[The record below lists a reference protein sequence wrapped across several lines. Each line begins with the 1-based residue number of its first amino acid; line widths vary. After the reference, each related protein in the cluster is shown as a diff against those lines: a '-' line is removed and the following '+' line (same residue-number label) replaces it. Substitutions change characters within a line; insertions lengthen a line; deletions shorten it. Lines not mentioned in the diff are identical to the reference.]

1 MAAATLPPTGWG
13 DSRVR
18 TINIFLTDPIAGE
31 LADFDNGDLRY
42 AFARL
47 YPDGPRRL
55 VEGQV
60 YAFIDWVMDD
70 LSGLEMCR
78 RLRSDPR
85 MTEAHIAIVL
95 EEDDAEDKRR
105 VLRAGADDYVIGP
118 LDRNAIL
125 DRVMALQAEAGQARI
140 NERLE
145 LGHLLV
151 DLAALQAR
159 WDGRPLDLRPNEFRL
174 LHFLAQNP
182 DRVLSRGDL
191 IAALG
196 KQEPPID
203 ERTVDVWIGR
213 LRRALRM
220 VGAGERVRTVRSLG
234 YVYDSYD

>member
-1 MAAATLPPTGWG
+1 MTAASLPPHWWG
-13 DSRVR
+13 DGCVR
-18 TINIFLTDPIAGE
+18 TINIFLTDPMAGDLPDFENGE
-31 LADFDNGDLRY
+31 LCY

-55 VEGQV
+55 VEGPV
-60 YAFIDWVMDD
+60 YAFVDWVMDY

-85 MTEAHIAIVL
+85 MQDAHITNVL
-95 EEDDAEDKRR
+95 EEDDAQDKRR
-105 VLRAGADDYVIGP
+105 ALRAGADDYITGP
-118 LDRNAIL
+118 IDRTMVL
-125 DRVMALQAEAGQARI
+125 DRVMALQMGGAQPRV

-145 LGHLLV
+145 LGALLV

-159 WDGRPLDLRPNEFRL
+159 WNGRALDLRPNEFRL

-203 ERTVDVWIGR
+203 ERTVDVWVGR
-213 LRRALRM
+213 LRRALRK

>member
-1 MAAATLPPTGWG
+1 
-13 DSRVR
+13 
-18 TINIFLTDPIAGE
+18 
-31 LADFDNGDLRY
+31 
-42 AFARL
+42 
-47 YPDGPRRL
+47 
-55 VEGQV
+55 
-60 YAFIDWVMDD
+60 
-70 LSGLEMCR
+70 MCR

-85 MTEAHIAIVL
+85 MQDAHITIVL
-95 EEDDAEDKRR
+95 EEDDAQDKRR
-105 VLRAGADDYVIGP
+105 ALRAGADDYITGP
-118 LDRNAIL
+118 IDRTMVL
-125 DRVMALQAEAGQARI
+125 DRVMALQMGGAQPRV

-145 LGHLLV
+145 LGALLV

-159 WDGRPLDLRPNEFRL
+159 WNGRALDLRPNEFRL

-203 ERTVDVWIGR
+203 ERTVDVWVGR
-213 LRRALRM
+213 LRRALRK

>member
-1 MAAATLPPTGWG
+1 M
-13 DSRVR
+13 R

-31 LADFDNGDLRY
+31 YPDFENGELRY

-47 YPDGPRRL
+47 YSDGPRRL
-55 VEGQV
+55 VEGPV
-60 YAFIDWVMDD
+60 CAFIDWVMED

-85 MTEAHIAIVL
+85 MEDAHVTIVL
-95 EEDDAEDKRR
+95 EQDDAEDKRR
-105 VLRAGADDYVIGP
+105 ALRAGADDYLVGP
-118 LDRNAIL
+118 ADRTTIL
-125 DRVMALQAEAGQARI
+125 DRVMALQGGIGQQRI

-145 LGHLLV
+145 LGALLV

-159 WDGRPLDLRPNEFRL
+159 WDGQPLDLRPNEFRL

-182 DRVLSRGDL
+182 DRVLSRTDL

>member
-1 MAAATLPPTGWG
+1 M
-13 DSRVR
+13 R

-31 LADFDNGDLRY
+31 LPDFENGDIRY

-47 YPDGPRRL
+47 YPEGPKRL
-55 VEGQV
+55 VEGPV
-60 YAFIDWVMDD
+60 CAFVDWVMED

-85 MTEAHIAIVL
+85 MEEAHVTIVL
-95 EEDDAEDKRR
+95 EDDDAEDKRR
-105 VLRAGADDYVIGP
+105 ALRAGADDYLVGP
-118 LDRNAIL
+118 IDRTIVL
-125 DRVMALQAEAGQARI
+125 DRVMALQSGSGQPRI

-145 LGHLLV
+145 LGALLV

-159 WDGRPLDLRPNEFRL
+159 WAGQPLDLRPNEFRL

-203 ERTVDVWIGR
+203 ERTVDVWVGR
-213 LRRALRM
+213 LRRALRA

>member
-1 MAAATLPPTGWG
+1 MAAATLPPIGWEL
-13 DSRVR
+13 SRVR

-55 VEGQV
+55 VEGPA

-85 MTEAHIAIVL
+85 MAEAHIAIVL

-105 VLRAGADDYVIGP
+105 ALRAGADDYVIGP

-125 DRVMALQAEAGQARI
+125 DRVMALQAEAGQGRI

-159 WDGRPLDLRPNEFRL
+159 WGGRPLDLRPNEFRL

>member
-1 MAAATLPPTGWG
+1 M
-13 DSRVR
+13 R
-18 TINIFLTDPIAGE
+18 TINIFLTDPIAGD
-31 LADFDNGDLRY
+31 LPDFDNGDIRY
-42 AFARL
+42 VFARL

-55 VEGQV
+55 VEGPV
-60 YAFIDWVMDD
+60 CAFVDWVMDD

-78 RLRSDPR
+78 RLRTDPR
-85 MTEAHIAIVL
+85 MEDAHITIVL

-105 VLRAGADDYVIGP
+105 ALRAGADDYIVGP
-118 LDRNAIL
+118 IDRTAVL
-125 DRVMALQAEAGQARI
+125 DRVMALQVGGAQPRVT
-140 NERLE
+140 ERLE
-145 LGHLLV
+145 LGQLLV

-159 WDGRPLDLRPNEFRL
+159 WNGQALDLRPNDFRL

-182 DRVLSRGDL
+182 NRVLSRADL

-213 LRRALRM
+213 LRRALRK

-234 YVYDSYD
+234 YVFDSYE

>member
-1 MAAATLPPTGWG
+1 ME
-13 DSRVR
+13 S
-18 TINIFLTDPIAGE
+18 TIITFLTARGEDYSQVAG
-31 LADFDNGDLRY
+31 FD
-42 AFARL
+42 
-47 YPDGPRRL
+47 
-55 VEGQV
+55 
-60 YAFIDWVMDD
+60 
-70 LSGLEMCR
+70 
-78 RLRSDPR
+78 
-85 MTEAHIAIVL
+85 
-95 EEDDAEDKRR
+95 
-105 VLRAGADDYVIGP
+105 AGADDYIVGP
-118 LDRNAIL
+118 IDRTLVL
-125 DRVMALQAEAGQARI
+125 DRVMALQVGGAQPRV

-145 LGHLLV
+145 LGALLV

-159 WDGRPLDLRPNEFRL
+159 WNGQALDLRPNEFRL

-213 LRRALRM
+213 LRRALRK

>member
-1 MAAATLPPTGWG
+1 M
-13 DSRVR
+13 R

-31 LADFDNGDLRY
+31 LPDFENGEMRY

-47 YPDGPRRL
+47 YSDGPRRL
-55 VEGQV
+55 VEGPV
-60 YAFIDWVMDD
+60 CAFVDWVMED

-78 RLRSDPR
+78 RLRCDPR
-85 MTEAHIAIVL
+85 LDEAHITIVL
-95 EEDDAEDKRR
+95 EQDDADDKRR
-105 VLRAGADDYVIGP
+105 ALRAGADDYLVGP
-118 LDRNAIL
+118 VDRTTIL
-125 DRVMALQAEAGQARI
+125 DRVMALQGGIGQPRI

-145 LGHLLV
+145 LGALLV

-159 WDGRPLDLRPNEFRL
+159 WNGRALDLRPNEFRL

-182 DRVLSRGDL
+182 DRVLSRGAL

-203 ERTVDVWIGR
+203 ERTVDVWVGR
-213 LRRALRM
+213 LRRALRE

>member
-1 MAAATLPPTGWG
+1 MTAASLPPHWWG
-13 DSRVR
+13 DGCVR
-18 TINIFLTDPIAGE
+18 TSNIFLTDPMAGD
-31 LADFDNGDLRY
+31 LPDFENGDLCY

-55 VEGQV
+55 VEGPV
-60 YAFIDWVMDD
+60 CAFVDWVMDD

-85 MTEAHIAIVL
+85 MQDAHITIVL
-95 EEDDAEDKRR
+95 EEDDAQDKRR
-105 VLRAGADDYVIGP
+105 ALRAGADDYITGP
-118 LDRNAIL
+118 IDRTMVL
-125 DRVMALQAEAGQARI
+125 DRVMALQMGGAQPRV

-145 LGHLLV
+145 LGALLV

-159 WDGRPLDLRPNEFRL
+159 WNGRALDLRPNEFRL

-182 DRVLSRGDL
+182 DRVRARGDL

-196 KQEPPID
+196 KQEPPSD
-203 ERTVDVWIGR
+203 ERTVDVWVGR
-213 LRRALRM
+213 LRRALRK

>member
-1 MAAATLPPTGWG
+1 M
-13 DSRVR
+13 R
-18 TINIFLTDPIAGE
+18 TINIFLTDPIVGE
-31 LADFDNGDLRY
+31 WADFENGDLCY
-42 AFARL
+42 SFARL
-47 YPDGPRRL
+47 YAEGPKRL
-55 VEGQV
+55 VEGPV
-60 YAFIDWVMDD
+60 YAFADWVMED

-85 MTEAHIAIVL
+85 MEDAHITIVL

-105 VLRAGADDYVIGP
+105 ALRAGADDYVVGP
-118 LDRNAIL
+118 VERTAIL
-125 DRVMALQAEAGQARI
+125 DRVMALQAGGGQAKV

-145 LGHLLV
+145 LGNLLV

-159 WDGRPLDLRPNEFRL
+159 WDGHPLDLRPNEFRL
-174 LHFLAQNP
+174 LHYLAQNP
-182 DRVLSRGDL
+182 DRVLSRADL

-213 LRRALRM
+213 LRRAMRS

>member
-1 MAAATLPPTGWG
+1 MTAASLPPHWWG
-13 DSRVR
+13 DGCVR
-18 TINIFLTDPIAGE
+18 TINIFLTDPMAGD
-31 LADFDNGDLRY
+31 LPDFENGDLCY

-55 VEGQV
+55 VEGPV
-60 YAFIDWVMDD
+60 CAFVDWVMDD

-85 MTEAHIAIVL
+85 MQDAHITIVL
-95 EEDDAEDKRR
+95 EEDDAQDKRR
-105 VLRAGADDYVIGP
+105 ALRAGADDYITGP
-118 LDRNAIL
+118 IDRTMVL
-125 DRVMALQAEAGQARI
+125 DRVMALQMGGAQPRV

-145 LGHLLV
+145 LGALLV

-159 WDGRPLDLRPNEFRL
+159 WNGRALDLRPNEFRL

-203 ERTVDVWIGR
+203 ERTVDVWVGR
-213 LRRALRM
+213 LRRALQAA
-220 VGAGERVRTVRSLG
+220 GAGQPLRTVRSMG
-234 YVYDSYD
+234 YVYDSA

>member
-1 MAAATLPPTGWG
+1 M
-13 DSRVR
+13 R

-55 VEGQV
+55 VEGPV
-60 YAFIDWVMDD
+60 YAFIDWVMND

-85 MTEAHIAIVL
+85 MVEAHIAIVL

-145 LGHLLV
+145 LGNLLV

-159 WDGRPLDLRPNEFRL
+159 WGGRALDLRPNEFRL

>member
-1 MAAATLPPTGWG
+1 VGF
-13 DSRVR
+13 DRVR
-18 TINIFLTDPIAGE
+18 TINIFLTDPNAGDMP
-31 LADFDNGDLRY
+31 DFENGDICY

-55 VEGQV
+55 VEGPV
-60 YAFIDWVMDD
+60 CAFVDWVMDD

-85 MTEAHIAIVL
+85 TQDAHITIVL

-105 VLRAGADDYVIGP
+105 ALRAGADDYVTGP
-118 LDRNAIL
+118 IDRTTIL
-125 DRVMALQAEAGQARI
+125 DRVMALQAGGQASVT
-140 NERLE
+140 ERLE
-145 LGHLLV
+145 LGRLLV

-159 WDGRPLDLRPNEFRL
+159 WDGHPLDLRPNEFRL

-182 DRVLSRGDL
+182 DRVLSRTDL

-213 LRRALRM
+213 LRRALRA

>member
-1 MAAATLPPTGWG
+1 MTAASLPPHWWG
-13 DSRVR
+13 DGCVR
-18 TINIFLTDPIAGE
+18 TINIFLTDPMAGD
-31 LADFDNGDLRY
+31 LPDFENGDLCY

-55 VEGQV
+55 VEGPV
-60 YAFIDWVMDD
+60 CAFVDWVMDD

-85 MTEAHIAIVL
+85 MQDAHITIVL
-95 EEDDAEDKRR
+95 EEDDAQDKRR
-105 VLRAGADDYVIGP
+105 ALRAGADDYITGP
-118 LDRNAIL
+118 IDRTMVL
-125 DRVMALQAEAGQARI
+125 DRVMALQMGGAQPRVD
-140 NERLE
+140 ERLE
-145 LGHLLV
+145 LGALLV

-159 WDGRPLDLRPNEFRL
+159 WNGRALDLRPNEFRL

-203 ERTVDVWIGR
+203 ERTVDVWVGR
-213 LRRALRM
+213 LRRALRK